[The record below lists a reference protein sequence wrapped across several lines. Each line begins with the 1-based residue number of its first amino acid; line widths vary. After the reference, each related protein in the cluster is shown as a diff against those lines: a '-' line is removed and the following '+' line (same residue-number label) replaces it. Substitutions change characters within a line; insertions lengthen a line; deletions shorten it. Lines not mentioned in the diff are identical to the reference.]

1 MPKKKLSEEES
12 AVKKTSSSAK
22 KSTLAKSAEKLKNAV
37 TKKAEE
43 KPKKA
48 ATKVAEKEDKKTS
61 SKKTTEKSA
70 SKTKKEEVKEIKATT
85 AKKDKKIE
93 SKKALPKAEEKE
105 KLPKVE
111 KKKALPKVEKK
122 KELPKAEKKKEL
134 PKPKTKKALPK
145 TKESKLFPKTKAK
158 KALSEKLT
166 PEEKDKRLL
175 EKIKE
180 FFSRNPE
187 KTTELDANIEQ
198 QDYLPEYYDLPYR
211 YNETVVKILAQTPKR
226 LFIYWDIS
234 DSDIEKYRKAFGE
247 DFFERTY
254 PVLLVHNEELN
265 YTYEVPINDFANSWY
280 LDIKDS
286 KSKYTVQLGRKFK
299 ARPQLTAEV
308 EQMVMEE
315 NINLQND
322 YIEIVSS
329 NTLEA
334 PNDHVLFERL
344 TPHILYRNVKTGA
357 EETKDITTLISGIA
371 KAYNVYDLYKLIY
384 KDEFDGDM
392 FNLNNP
398 SSAGNPSSSST
409 SSWFK

>member
-1 MPKKKLSEEES
+1 MPKKKLNEEES

-22 KSTLAKSAEKLKNAV
+22 KSTLAKSAEKIKEAV
-37 TKKAEE
+37 TKKT
-43 KPKKA
+43 

-70 SKTKKEEVKEIKATT
+70 SKTNKEEVKEKKAIT

-93 SKKALPKAEEKE
+93 T
-105 KLPKVE
+105 
-111 KKKALPKVEKK
+111 KKALPKVDKK

-145 TKESKLFPKTKAK
+145 VKENKLFPKTKAK
-158 KALSEKLT
+158 KALPEKLSA
-166 PEEKDKRLL
+166 EEKDKRLL

-187 KTTELDANIEQ
+187 KTTELDANVEQ

-299 ARPQLTAEV
+299 ERPNLTVEV

-322 YIEIVSS
+322 YIEIVNS

-344 TPHILYRNVKTGA
+344 TPQVLYRNVKTGA

-371 KAYNVYDLYKLIY
+371 KAYNLYDLYKLIY
-384 KDEFDGDM
+384 KDEFNGDM

>member
-1 MPKKKLSEEES
+1 LEIERLYQGGKKMPKKKLNEEES

-22 KSTLAKSAEKLKNAV
+22 KSTLEKSAEKLKKAV
-37 TKKAEE
+37 TKKTEE
-43 KPKKA
+43 KSKKT
-48 ATKVAEKEDKKTS
+48 ATKVAEKEEKKTS

-70 SKTKKEEVKEIKATT
+70 SKTKKEEVKEKKATT
-85 AKKDKKIE
+85 VKKDKKIE

-111 KKKALPKVEKK
+111 KKK
-122 KELPKAEKKKEL
+122 EL
-134 PKPKTKKALPK
+134 PKPKTKRALPK

-158 KALSEKLT
+158 KALPEKLST
-166 PEEKDKRLL
+166 EEKDKRLL

-187 KTTELDANIEQ
+187 KTTALDESVEQ

-299 ARPQLTAEV
+299 ARPNLTVEV

-344 TPHILYRNVKTGA
+344 TPSILYRNVKTGA

-371 KAYNVYDLYKLIY
+371 KAYNLYDLYKLIY

>member
-1 MPKKKLSEEES
+1 MPKKKLNEEES
-12 AVKKTSSSAK
+12 TVNKTSSSVMKSSLEKSVEKPK
-22 KSTLAKSAEKLKNAV
+22 KTV

-43 KPKKA
+43 KLKK
-48 ATKVAEKEDKKTS
+48 TVRKVAEKEDKETS

-70 SKTKKEEVKEIKATT
+70 SKTKKEEVKEKKATT
-85 AKKDKKIE
+85 AKRDKKIE
-93 SKKALPKAEEKE
+93 SKKALPKAEN
-105 KLPKVE
+105 
-111 KKKALPKVEKK
+111 
-122 KELPKAEKKKEL
+122 KKEL

-158 KALSEKLT
+158 KALPEKLST
-166 PEEKDKRLL
+166 EEKDKRLL

-187 KTTELDANIEQ
+187 KTTAIDEKVEQ

-299 ARPQLTAEV
+299 ERPQLAVEV

-344 TPHILYRNVKTGA
+344 TPSIIYRNVKTG
-357 EETKDITTLISGIA
+357 EEEEKDITTLIRGIA
-371 KAYNVYDLYKLIY
+371 KTYNLYDLYKLIY

-392 FNLNNP
+392 FDLNNP
-398 SSAGNPSSSST
+398 SSAGNSSSSST

>member
-1 MPKKKLSEEES
+1 MPKKKLNEEES
-12 AVKKTSSSAK
+12 AVKKISSSAK
-22 KSTLAKSAEKLKNAV
+22 KSTLAKSAEKIKEAV
-37 TKKAEE
+37 T
-43 KPKKA
+43 KKA

-70 SKTKKEEVKEIKATT
+70 SKINKEEVKEKKATT

-93 SKKALPKAEEKE
+93 T
-105 KLPKVE
+105 
-111 KKKALPKVEKK
+111 KKALPKVDKK

-145 TKESKLFPKTKAK
+145 VKENKLFPKTKAK
-158 KALSEKLT
+158 KALPEKLSA
-166 PEEKDKRLL
+166 EEKDKRLL

-187 KTTELDANIEQ
+187 KTTELDANVEQ

-299 ARPQLTAEV
+299 ERPNLTVEV

-322 YIEIVSS
+322 YIEIVNS

-344 TPHILYRNVKTGA
+344 TPQVLYRNVKTGV

-371 KAYNVYDLYKLIY
+371 KAYNLYDLYKLIY
-384 KDEFDGDM
+384 KDEFNGDM